1 MTENTMPRILVVD
14 DEPWNLE
21 LMEAYLSGDY
31 DITMAAN
38 GAEALDKLEEIMPDL
53 VLLDVLMPKMDGY
66 QVCESIK
73 KNTATSFIPV
83 VLVTALSE
91 KEDRIR
97 GIEVGADEFLTKP
110 VDMLELKTRVRS
122 LLRIKFQQDM
132 IRSERD
138 TAQKYLDVAGVM
150 MVIIDNDDRITLV
163 NKKGTEILGYPE
175 SELIGRNWFEDFVA
189 DNEKAQSKQAFME
202 SIAEDERQQDGI
214 FEAKVLARDRE
225 EKTLSWHTILLKDEN
240 GNKTGVLCSG
250 EDITPLKKAEHDLK
264 RTNEYLDLLIKTSP
278 IATLSLDDQQNIIT
292 ANKSA
297 VDILKYS
304 NEELIGKTI
313 SGLTEE
319 GNLLDFAN
327 NKDYTLNFV
336 RKDDICV
343 PLNVSTSVMVES
355 NTNKGLIVTLQDIS
369 ELRGL
374 FISPTLE
381 EPQEITSE
389 TECTPMDLEAGY
401 TYILDG
407 EDNMSGYAIFANMVK
422 NGMPGLCI
430 TRNNPEKIRNNY
442 GLAKTPF
449 VWLTKN
455 KTTDQPTIDPNEL
468 FKLHP
473 TITNFI
479 ERAEN
484 GIVLIDGL
492 EYLILENDLKS
503 VIKFTEQTN
512 DTIMSSEFRLM
523 LQIDPGVFES
533 RDYHLLKRWMRSLSS
548 KNK

>member
-1 MTENTMPRILVVD
+1 MTENAIPKILVVD

-21 LMEAYLSGDY
+21 LMEAYLSGEY

-38 GAEALDKLEEIMPDL
+38 GAEALEKVEQVMPDL
-53 VLLDVLMPKMDGY
+53 ILLDVLMPRMDGY
-66 QVCESIK
+66 QVCENLK
-73 KNTATSFIPV
+73 KNESTHFIPV

-110 VDMLELKTRVRS
+110 VDMIELKTRVKS

-150 MVIIDNDDRITLV
+150 MVIIDNEDRISLV

-175 SELIGRNWFEDFVA
+175 SELIGRNWFEDFVP
-189 DNEKAQSKQAFME
+189 DSEKVIAKKAFTE
-202 SIAEDERQQDGI
+202 SVTEGEIQKDGL
-214 FEAKVLARDRE
+214 FEATILSKNKE
-225 EKTLSWHTILLKDEN
+225 EKTLSWHTIILVDEN

-250 EDITPLKKAEHDLK
+250 EDITPIKKAEQELK

-297 VDILKYS
+297 ICLLKYN
-304 NEELIGKTI
+304 NEELIGKAI
-313 SGLTEE
+313 SDLTEE

-327 NKDYTLNFV
+327 NKDYTLNFI
-336 RKDDICV
+336 RKDGICV
-343 PLNVSTSVMVES
+343 PLNVSTSVMIES
-355 NTNKGLIVTLQDIS
+355 ETSKGLIVTLQDIS

-381 EPQEITSE
+381 EPREVSNE
-389 TECTPMDLEAGY
+389 TESSADDLEAGY
-401 TYILDG
+401 TYVIDG
-407 EDNMSGYAIFANMVK
+407 NDFMAGYEIFANMVK

-430 TRNNPEKIRNNY
+430 TRNNPEKIRNYY
-442 GLAKTPF
+442 GLTKTPF

-455 KTTDQPTIDPNEL
+455 KKSDQPTIDPNEL

-492 EYLILENDLKS
+492 EYLILENDFKS

-523 LQIDPGVFES
+523 LQVDPGVFDS
-533 RDYHLLKRWMRSLSS
+533 RDYHLLKRWMRSLSDE
-548 KNK
+548 